1 VRTTRSTL
9 SWPGSA
15 PRKLLQAFGVGL
27 AVAALLAAAWPALAQ
42 QAVTARL
49 SPQGG
54 SGVGGTAT
62 LAAAGD
68 VAHAPRLDDATRVV
82 LEVSGLPPG
91 ASAQGSLHAGTCAAP
106 GASAALLPGLTAD
119 ATGRAAASGFALFR
133 GAESVAFSTV
143 ADGDHIVSVAAGGRV
158 VACGAIPRAAGGPS
172 RLPATGSA
180 PGLSPLLGA
189 AGLLL
194 AAAGAARRRPRS
206 GAGRLAPN
214 LSNLSHG
221 R

>member
-1 VRTTRSTL
+1 MRTTRPTL

-15 PRKLLQAFGVGL
+15 ARKLLQAFGVGL

-62 LAAAGD
+62 LAPAGD

-91 ASAQGSLHAGTCAAP
+91 ATAQGSLHAGTCATP
-106 GASAALLPGLTAD
+106 SASAAALPGLTAD
-119 ATGRAAASGFALFR
+119 ATGRATAGGFVLFR
-133 GAESVAFSTV
+133 GAENVAFSTV
-143 ADGDHIVSVAAGGRV
+143 ADGDHVINIASGGRV
-158 VACGAIPRAAGGPS
+158 VACGAIPRATGVPS

-180 PGLSPLLGA
+180 PGALLGA
-189 AGLLL
+189 VGLLL
-194 AAAGAARRRPRS
+194 AALGAAAGRARRGPARADPVGDRS
-206 GAGRLAPN
+206 GARP
-214 LSNLSHG
+214 
-221 R
+221 